1 MTFYLYPVLSFEAAV
16 EPGTG
21 TLLIKSYT
29 GRYDCIGLVYT
40 IRCSPASA
48 CRIQIHSI
56 DNNQKISYK
65 DMKFLMIAANVAAF
79 AYTCVTGDATILAI
93 TIAWLWSVYGKSIYK
108 AWYKFTRI

>member
-1 MTFYLYPVLSFEAAV
+1 MIVSAWYIQSGVVL
-16 EPGTG
+16 
-21 TLLIKSYT
+21 
-29 GRYDCIGLVYT
+29 RGL
-40 IRCSPASA
+40 AGL
-48 CRIQIHSI
+48 QIHSI

-65 DMKFLMIAANVAAF
+65 DMKFLMIAANVTAF